1 MPTVVAAEAPTFE
14 LDNAV
19 ITGLAS
25 PSRGARDTA
34 VWRVRFEADKPSPA
48 HALTHEEVFV
58 VLEGAL
64 TARYADRAETAV
76 AGDALIV
83 RAGEQFALVSEGGPA
98 HAICAL
104 PVGGKARI
112 GDEAFTPPWAE

>member
-1 MPTVVAAEAPTFE
+1 MPTVVAAEAPVFE

-34 VWRVRFEADKPSPA
+34 VWRVRFAPDAPSPA
-48 HALTHEEVFV
+48 HTLTREEIFV

-64 TARYADRAETAV
+64 TARYAGREETAV

-83 RAGEQFALVSEGGPA
+83 PSGEEFSLVATGGPSQ
-98 HAICAL
+98 AICAL
-104 PVGGKARI
+104 PVGGMARI
-112 GDEAFTPPWAE
+112 GEEAFTPPWAE